1 MEEIIDQSTWPRKEI
16 FDFFSGVSNP
26 FYAVTFRQDV
36 TELYWFCKKKRLS
49 FYYALIY
56 LCCEA
61 LSDVPA
67 FGLRIRGNRV
77 VALEEQI
84 PSFTDLKKGSE
95 LFHIVTMPCRGTLAK
110 FCAAA
115 REISDAQNFFLDVA
129 GQGDNLV
136 YFSCLPWV
144 DITAVTNERDLLSPT
159 ARDDSIPRICWGKY
173 TVENGRVTL
182 GISME
187 VNHRLI
193 DGVHV
198 GRFAEALTRRIRGLG
213 ADPTE
218 V

>member
-1 MEEIIDQSTWPRKEI
+1 MEQIIDQSTWPRKEI

-36 TELYWFCKKKRLS
+36 TELYSICKRKRLS

-56 LCCEA
+56 MCCKA

-67 FGLRIRGNRV
+67 FGLRIRGKHV
-77 VALEEQI
+77 VALEEQV

-95 LFHIVTMPCRGTLAK
+95 LFYIVTMPCRGTLTE

-115 REISDAQNFFLDVA
+115 KKISSAQNFFLDAA
-129 GQGDNLV
+129 GQGDDLV

-173 TVENGRVTL
+173 TVENGRV
-182 GISME
+182 
-187 VNHRLI
+187 
-193 DGVHV
+193 
-198 GRFAEALTRRIRGLG
+198 F
-213 ADPTE
+213 
-218 V
+218 